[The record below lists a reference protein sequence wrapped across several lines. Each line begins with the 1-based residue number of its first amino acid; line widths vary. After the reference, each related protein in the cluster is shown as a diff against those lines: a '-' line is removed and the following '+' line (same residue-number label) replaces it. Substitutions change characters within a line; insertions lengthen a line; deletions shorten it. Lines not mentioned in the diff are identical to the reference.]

1 MAAKYDQ
8 QKARQVLEESRWQSF
23 QSSDPALLNDGE
35 VVRVIRNV
43 DRKNVDDCVQFLENY
58 TSSLNAKPVHSVTDP
73 LIDNRPRR
81 GLWRCVDVISRE
93 EWSESDREMQVNI
106 YQSLKE
112 GWATAIEYTTGVLL
126 EENNMPSNTEGTAT
140 WASDTPATRF
150 AKIMLPAIDPD
161 KVETLA
167 ATLGATTTLTDQK
180 IGRRTYSGAWHII
193 YAKPRLDSEDHSGWI
208 ELFLAQPQLTL
219 EGFEDAGTPD
229 ERTNT
234 YALRVPEA
242 TAQTVMDGFRSL
254 HPLGSSARYMG
265 HADEG
270 LV

>member
-93 EWSESDREMQVNI
+93 EWS
-106 YQSLKE
+106 
-112 GWATAIEYTTGVLL
+112 
-126 EENNMPSNTEGTAT
+126 
-140 WASDTPATRF
+140 
-150 AKIMLPAIDPD
+150 
-161 KVETLA
+161 
-167 ATLGATTTLTDQK
+167 
-180 IGRRTYSGAWHII
+180 
-193 YAKPRLDSEDHSGWI
+193 
-208 ELFLAQPQLTL
+208 
-219 EGFEDAGTPD
+219 
-229 ERTNT
+229 
-234 YALRVPEA
+234 
-242 TAQTVMDGFRSL
+242 
-254 HPLGSSARYMG
+254 
-265 HADEG
+265 
-270 LV
+270 